1 MVLDAG
7 EDMHAA
13 PMASLSAA
21 LREDLAPLHAGI
33 LSSLRLDHSCVWIFW
48 GSNAA
53 SAPMPGR
60 AEHVDDVQAA
70 GTLHWQAAGS
80 KRWRLRTCGGNWPI
94 GSLPPGEGAVSEI
107 LAEAGSLLL
116 INTALLLHTT
126 TIPSQQELTLS
137 YAWEFELDG
146 FDRLG
151 CPISSPSPW
160 RTTADASAS
169 DRDRARDVALS
180 SVGAVDEASTR
191 REWVADCGRC
201 LAATNV
207 VSIRSVCAWC
217 GTPTGL
223 DRHHPLQDPDL
234 VPSNGDGVGGR
245 RGAWARGQRDCA
257 CLCCSLKRAS
267 ARALGRALVSCVLT
281 SRFSGAAAWLHAP
294 LAAKPG
300 LWGVGNAMVGGR
312 GSMVWA
318 TGRVRSGSRRFLLL
332 TPAQKDTQE
341 RREEVRERERGDTH
355 ARTHGDDRET
365 IAAPERRKGRAW
377 ELTGVKVHGT
387 LV

>member
-13 PMASLSAA
+13 PMAGLSAA

-33 LSSLRLDHSCVWIFW
+33 LSALRLDHSCVWIFW

-60 AEHVDDVQAA
+60 TEHVDDVQAA

-80 KRWRLRTCGGNWPI
+80 KRWRLRSCGGNWPI
-94 GSLPPGEGAVSEI
+94 GSLPPGSEGAVSEI

-126 TIPSQQELTLS
+126 TIPSQQALTLS
-137 YAWEFELDG
+137 YAWEFELEG

-151 CPISSPSPW
+151 CPIELEGFDRLGCRSVHATEGHNRADAPCVVSSPSPPC
-160 RTTADASAS
+160 RTFDASES
-169 DRDRARDVALS
+169 ISDRARDVALS
-180 SVGAVDEASTR
+180 SAGALVEARTR
-191 REWVADCGRC
+191 RECVADCGRC

-223 DRHHPLQDPDL
+223 DRHHPDL
-234 VPSNGDGVGGR
+234 GPSHDGDGGR
-245 RGAWARGQRDCA
+245 RGTRASAQRDCA

-267 ARALGRALVSCVLT
+267 ARALGRALVSCLLT
-281 SRFSGAAAWLHAP
+281 SRVPGAAAWLPAP
-294 LAAKPG
+294 PAAKPG
-300 LWGVGNAMVGGR
+300 LWGVGNTKVGGR

-318 TGRVRSGSRRFLLL
+318 RARVCSGSRRLLVL
-332 TPAQKDTQE
+332 TPAQKETE
-341 RREEVRERERGDTH
+341 KRGEGVRDGE
-355 ARTHGDDRET
+355 
-365 IAAPERRKGRAW
+365 
-377 ELTGVKVHGT
+377 
-387 LV
+387 

>member
-1 MVLDAG
+1 MVCMLTKACLRHMILTTACLLPRYRSMVLDAG

-13 PMASLSAA
+13 PMAGLSAA

-33 LSSLRLDHSCVWIFW
+33 LSALRLDHSCVWIFW

-80 KRWRLRTCGGNWPI
+80 KRWRLRSCGGNWPI

-126 TIPSQQELTLS
+126 TIPSQQVLTLS
-137 YAWEFELDG
+137 YAWEFELEG

-151 CPISSPSPW
+151 CPISSPSPPW
-160 RTTADASAS
+160 HTLDASAS
-169 DRDRARDVALS
+169 ISDRARDVALS
-180 SVGAVDEASTR
+180 SAGALVDARTR

-223 DRHHPLQDPDL
+223 DRYHPLYPDL
-234 VPSNGDGVGGR
+234 APSHGDGDGGR
-245 RGAWARGQRDCA
+245 RGARASGQRDCA

-267 ARALGRALVSCVLT
+267 ARALGRALVSCLLT
-281 SRFSGAAAWLHAP
+281 SRVPGAAAWLHAP

-300 LWGVGNAMVGGR
+300 LWGVGNTKVGGR

-318 TGRVRSGSRRFLLL
+318 RARVCSGSRRLLVL
-332 TPAQKDTQE
+332 TPAQKETE
-341 RREEVRERERGDTH
+341 KRREGVRDGERER
-355 ARTHGDDRET
+355 
-365 IAAPERRKGRAW
+365 
-377 ELTGVKVHGT
+377 
-387 LV
+387 